1 MSFANFDLEAQR
13 LPNKVAPNQS
23 LSQNELDAIIH
34 KTSQQLQSFGSL
46 ISQFDSQKRLVGSK
60 RDTSQLRGNIDEL
73 TRKISDL
80 EGAIQHLVLNLS
92 SLVNKKLNAPK
103 KTPDADDDN
112 EQSENTLQV
121 TNRQIV
127 IKERLV
133 NEFND
138 LHKQFQT
145 SVKQYNDKK
154 TQYTVKDT
162 VPETER
168 TPLLATEN
176 EDSYT
181 QDQVQVQQQEQDQI
195 NETELQYHMLLTEE
209 RNREINQISEGILEV
224 NSIFKDLGEL
234 VNQQGEQLDTIED
247 NILQLHGN
255 TQQADRELTKAHEYQ
270 KSKSKWTCIL
280 LVALCIFVLVVVLA
294 VIS

>member
-1 MSFANFDLEAQR
+1 MSFATYDLESQR
-13 LPNKVAPNQS
+13 LPNKAVPKQNQ
-23 LSQNELDAIIH
+23 SQNELDVIIH

-60 RDTSQLRGNIDEL
+60 RDTSQLRANIDEL
-73 TRKISDL
+73 TRKIFEL
-80 EGAIQHLVLNLS
+80 EGAIQRLVLNLS
-92 SLVNKKLNAPK
+92 SLVNKKLNNTK
-103 KTPDADDDN
+103 KPSDAEDDDK
-112 EQSENTLQV
+112 SADNTLQV
-121 TNRQIV
+121 TNRQLV

-133 NEFND
+133 NEFNE
-138 LHKQFQT
+138 LQKQFQT

-154 TQYTVKDT
+154 SSYIVKDS

-168 TPLLATEN
+168 TPLLADN
-176 EDSYT
+176 SDSPGQEQT
-181 QDQVQVQQQEQDQI
+181 QLQQQEQDQI
-195 NETELQYHMLLTEE
+195 NETELQYHILLTEE

-234 VNQQGEQLDTIED
+234 VNQQGQQLDTIED

-270 KSKSKWTCIL
+270 RSKGKWTCIL
-280 LVALCIFVLVVVLA
+280 LVALCIFVLIVVLA